1 MAKPNIS
8 AALTAAQTDE
18 IKSALNSVKN
28 LMPFLINL
36 NNTEKKALQKMGSS
50 SVGFVEDAL
59 NVANNHPGVLTA
71 NFDRTEFEKDV
82 NLTSALSDIFTVL
95 LPLTEGVSDTL
106 TAVGAE
112 ALKQSNIIY
121 AQVKLSAKHD
131 SNMKEIQNRL
141 GERYKKL
148 GSRKTKAAVSS

>member
-18 IKSALNSVKN
+18 IKSALNSVKT

-36 NNTEKKALQKMGSS
+36 NNAEKKALQKMGSS

-59 NVANNHPGVLTA
+59 NVATNHPGILTA
-71 NFDRTEFEKDV
+71 NFDRSEFEKDV
-82 NLTSALSDIFTVL
+82 NLTSALSDIFSVIM
-95 LPLTEGVSDTL
+95 PLAEGVSDTL

-112 ALKQSNIIY
+112 AMKQSNIIY
-121 AQVKLSAKHD
+121 AQVKLSAKND

-141 GERYKKL
+141 GERYKKA
-148 GSRKTKAAVSS
+148 GIRKSNTVATS